1 MLFFSPQRTIKRY
14 SKITKSKAGLATLYV
29 HVDFTLS
36 SRASYWKYDAR
47 EEYEFAVKS
56 LFEFSVVISEQI
68 TKFTFHLH
76 DDNAFSGIQKSLQA
90 GLYRRFV
97 IV

>member
-1 MLFFSPQRTIKRY
+1 MRY

-36 SRASYWKYDAR
+36 SRASYWK
-47 EEYEFAVKS
+47 YEFAVKS